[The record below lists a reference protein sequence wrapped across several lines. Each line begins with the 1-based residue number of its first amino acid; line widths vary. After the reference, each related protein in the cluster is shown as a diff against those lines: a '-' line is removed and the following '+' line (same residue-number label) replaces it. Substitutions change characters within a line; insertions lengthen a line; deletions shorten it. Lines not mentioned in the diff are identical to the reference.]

1 MKPVIPYE
9 PWLVPIASKLRKSL
23 TYSERIL
30 WNHLKGKALMSYDFH
45 RQKPIFTYIVDFY
58 CPELRLAI
66 EVDGQSHIGKE
77 ERDAI
82 RQEAIESFGVHFLRF
97 DGLQV
102 KHKPDEVIGTIIAWI
117 ESYEERKGVPD
128 IVVKR
133 REMCSKPRHRVEIA
147 KKDA

>member
-1 MKPVIPYE
+1 VC
-9 PWLVPIASKLRKSL
+9 SSDL

-30 WNHLKGKALMSYDFH
+30 WNHLKGKALMCYDFH

-66 EVDGQSHIGKE
+66 EVDGQSHLRNG

-102 KHKPDEVIGTIIAWI
+102 KHQPNEVIATIVAWI
-117 ESYEERKGVPD
+117 ENYEARCGVPE

-133 REMCSKPRHRVEIA
+133 RGKGIKTRLPGKLVKSGP
-147 KKDA
+147 

>member
-1 MKPVIPYE
+1 
-9 PWLVPIASKLRKSL
+9 
-23 TYSERIL
+23 
-30 WNHLKGKALMSYDFH
+30 MSYDFH

-66 EVDGQSHIGKE
+66 EVDGQSHLRNG

-102 KHKPDEVIGTIIAWI
+102 KHQPNEVIATIVAWI
-117 ESYEERKGVPD
+117 ENYEARCGVPE

-133 REMCSKPRHRVEIA
+133 RGKGIKTRLPGKLVKSGP
-147 KKDA
+147 